1 MGRRKCDQLGGSG
14 VPCWPGPTFTP
25 SIIREVQFF
34 LELVLEKLFKVD
46 DEAGF
51 MMTFPKAFGKA
62 SRSCIACFCAFFDL
76 ENFSRTSSRKVR
88 GAGISPLDR
97 RQRDARG
104 LVCCWEV

>member
-1 MGRRKCDQLGGSG
+1 MVHDN
-14 VPCWPGPTFTP
+14 V
-25 SIIREVQFF
+25 IVDNREVQFF

-62 SRSCIACFCAFFDL
+62 SRSCFACFCAFFDL
-76 ENFSRTSSRKVR
+76 EIFSRTSSRKVR